1 MQIKD
6 LEKKFSKHMIPESP
20 VSLADIC
27 GSSTGKLI
35 KKLTQVYFLHF
46 YKD

>member
-6 LEKKFSKHMIPESP
+6 LEKKSSNHMIPEGP

-35 KKLTQVYFLHF
+35 KKLSHVYFLHF